1 MKNKIIAILSAALLC
16 FGGMCGITA
25 HANYDSTA
33 AAPAATETP
42 KPARTISTA
51 GAGHVVDNISD
62 SDKLQ
67 FISVTAKDGSVFFIV
82 IDKQNVNDNV
92 YFLNKVD
99 ISDLEALAKENSAAV
114 PAAVKASPTPQAQ
127 ASPSAEPDGKT
138 KTAPK
143 TDKSKSGNSSIML
156 NSDCDYMYMLVLAA
170 YYFNVY
176 SFQKRIWKTPP
187 IWKILNLPTARTRK
201 PKTRTIHIQKMNK
214 IYCNIT
220 LFMI

>member
-51 GAGHVVDNISD
+51 GAGNVVDNISD

-138 KTAPK
+138 KTAPRF
-143 TDKSKSGNSSIML
+143 I
-156 NSDCDYMYMLVLAA
+156 
-170 YYFNVY
+170 
-176 SFQKRIWKTPP
+176 FQKRIWKTPP

>member
-51 GAGHVVDNISD
+51 GAGHVVDNIS
-62 SDKLQ
+62 
-67 FISVTAKDGSVFFIV
+67 
-82 IDKQNVNDNV
+82 DKQNVNDNV

-156 NSDCDYMYMLVLAA
+156 ILIAIIGIGG
-170 YYFNVY
+170 YYFKVY
-176 SFQKRIWKTPP
+176 
-187 IWKILNLPTARTRK
+187 LPKKNMENAPDLEDFEFTDGEDEETENEDD
-201 PKTRTIHIQKMNK
+201 TYTEDE
-214 IYCNIT
+214 
-220 LFMI
+220 

>member
-25 HANYDSTA
+25 HANYDSA
-33 AAPAATETP
+33 ASEPAATATP
-42 KPARTISTA
+42 KPARTISTE

-99 ISDLEALAKENSAAV
+99 ISDLEALAKENSASV
-114 PAAVKASPTPQAQ
+114 PAGIKATPTPQAQ

-138 KTAPK
+138 ETAPK
-143 TDKSKSGNSSIML
+143 SEKSKSGNS
-156 NSDCDYMYMLVLAA
+156 NMYLLLIAIAA
-170 YYFNVY
+170 IGGLGLYYF
-176 SFQKRIWKTPP
+176 
-187 IWKILNLPTARTRK
+187 
-201 PKTRTIHIQKMNK
+201 K
-214 IYCNIT
+214 IYLPKKKLENADDIEDFEFT
-220 LFMI
+220 TDGEDEETENEDETYTEDETEDDI

>member
-82 IDKQNVNDNV
+82 IDKQNVN
-92 YFLNKVD
+92 
-99 ISDLEALAKENSAAV
+99 ENSAAV

-143 TDKSKSGNSSIML
+143 TDKSKSANSSIML
-156 NSDCDYMYMLVLAA
+156 ILIAIIGIGGLGA
-170 YYFNVY
+170 YYFKVY
-176 SFQKRIWKTPP
+176 
-187 IWKILNLPTARTRK
+187 LPKKNMENAPDLEDFEFTDGEDEETENEDD
-201 PKTRTIHIQKMNK
+201 TYTEDE
-214 IYCNIT
+214 
-220 LFMI
+220 

>member
-127 ASPSAEPDGKT
+127 AS
-138 KTAPK
+138 
-143 TDKSKSGNSSIML
+143 GNSSIML
-156 NSDCDYMYMLVLAA
+156 ILIAIIGIGGLGA
-170 YYFNVY
+170 YYFKVY
-176 SFQKRIWKTPP
+176 
-187 IWKILNLPTARTRK
+187 LPKKNMENAPDLEDFEFTDGEDEETENEDD
-201 PKTRTIHIQKMNK
+201 TYTEDE
-214 IYCNIT
+214 
-220 LFMI
+220 

>member
-67 FISVTAKDGSVFFIV
+67 FISVTAKDGSVFF
-82 IDKQNVNDNV
+82 
-92 YFLNKVD
+92 
-99 ISDLEALAKENSAAV
+99 
-114 PAAVKASPTPQAQ
+114 
-127 ASPSAEPDGKT
+127 
-138 KTAPK
+138 
-143 TDKSKSGNSSIML
+143 
-156 NSDCDYMYMLVLAA
+156 LVLAVGK
-170 YYFNVY
+170 FKI
-176 SFQKRIWKTPP
+176 FQIGGVFH
-187 IWKILNLPTARTRK
+187 ILFWKINLEIVRAKTAYTYNRN
-201 PKTRTIHIQKMNK
+201 QNK
-214 IYCNIT
+214 HYT
-220 LFMI
+220 

>member
-156 NSDCDYMYMLVLAA
+156 ILIAIIGKAVLARTISR
-170 YYFNVY
+170 FI
-176 SFQKRIWKTPP
+176 FQKRIWKTPP

>member
-99 ISDLEALAKENSAAV
+99 ISTQSARKENSAAV

-156 NSDCDYMYMLVLAA
+156 ILIAIIGIRRSWRVL
-170 YYFNVY
+170 
-176 SFQKRIWKTPP
+176 FQGLSSKKNMENAPDLEDFELTDGE
-187 IWKILNLPTARTRK
+187 TRK

>member
-143 TDKSKSGNSSIML
+143 TDKSKSGKYNAY
-156 NSDCDYMYMLVLAA
+156 SDCDYRYRWSWRVL
-170 YYFNVY
+170 
-176 SFQKRIWKTPP
+176 FQGLSSKKEYGKRP
-187 IWKILNLPTARTRK
+187 RFGR
-201 PKTRTIHIQKMNK
+201 
-214 IYCNIT
+214 
-220 LFMI
+220 F

>member
-67 FISVTAKDGSVFFIV
+67 FISVTAKDGSVFFI
-82 IDKQNVNDNV
+82 
-92 YFLNKVD
+92 
-99 ISDLEALAKENSAAV
+99 SDLEALAKENSAAV

-156 NSDCDYMYMLVLAA
+156 ILIAIIGIGGLGA
-170 YYFNVY
+170 YYFKVY
-176 SFQKRIWKTPP
+176 
-187 IWKILNLPTARTRK
+187 LPKKNMENAPDLEDFEFTDGEDEETENEDD
-201 PKTRTIHIQKMNK
+201 TYTEDE
-214 IYCNIT
+214 
-220 LFMI
+220 

>member
-92 YFLNKVD
+92 YFLNCLTL
-99 ISDLEALAKENSAAV
+99 IYRFSARFSSYR
-114 PAAVKASPTPQAQ
+114 PAP
-127 ASPSAEPDGKT
+127 
-138 KTAPK
+138 
-143 TDKSKSGNSSIML
+143 
-156 NSDCDYMYMLVLAA
+156 
-170 YYFNVY
+170 
-176 SFQKRIWKTPP
+176 
-187 IWKILNLPTARTRK
+187 PTAT
-201 PKTRTIHIQKMNK
+201 PAPAV
-214 IYCNIT
+214 
-220 LFMI
+220 

>member
-114 PAAVKASPTPQAQ
+114 PGPVNRGVEFSSSVIDGEQSVIHEQVTNGVAVRMAV
-127 ASPSAEPDGKT
+127 
-138 KTAPK
+138 
-143 TDKSKSGNSSIML
+143 
-156 NSDCDYMYMLVLAA
+156 MY
-170 YYFNVY
+170 
-176 SFQKRIWKTPP
+176 
-187 IWKILNLPTARTRK
+187 ILSRGG
-201 PKTRTIHIQKMNK
+201 
-214 IYCNIT
+214 
-220 LFMI
+220 FED

>member
-1 MKNKIIAILSAALLC
+1 M
-16 FGGMCGITA
+16 
-25 HANYDSTA
+25 
-33 AAPAATETP
+33 
-42 KPARTISTA
+42 
-51 GAGHVVDNISD
+51 
-62 SDKLQ
+62 Q

-143 TDKSKSGNSSIML
+143 
-156 NSDCDYMYMLVLAA
+156 
-170 YYFNVY
+170 
-176 SFQKRIWKTPP
+176 P
-187 IWKILNLPTARTRK
+187 INQSQA
-201 PKTRTIHIQKMNK
+201 IQV
-214 IYCNIT
+214 
-220 LFMI
+220 

>member
-127 ASPSAEPDGKT
+127 ASPSAEPDVGRSSYRKT
-138 KTAPK
+138 FCNRLFY
-143 TDKSKSGNSSIML
+143 SENFQNRL
-156 NSDCDYMYMLVLAA
+156 SDYITEYACYDNYRNGYCLYSAEFFTHAHSYCRCD
-170 YYFNVY
+170 
-176 SFQKRIWKTPP
+176 
-187 IWKILNLPTARTRK
+187 
-201 PKTRTIHIQKMNK
+201 
-214 IYCNIT
+214 
-220 LFMI
+220 

>member
-99 ISDLEALAKENSAAV
+99 LSDLEALAKENSAAV

-156 NSDCDYMYMLVLAA
+156 ILIAIIGIGGLGA
-170 YYFNVY
+170 YYFKVY
-176 SFQKRIWKTPP
+176 
-187 IWKILNLPTARTRK
+187 LPKKNMENAPDLEDFEFTDGEDEETENEDD
-201 PKTRTIHIQKMNK
+201 TYTEDE
-214 IYCNIT
+214 
-220 LFMI
+220 

>member
-62 SDKLQ
+62 SDKFQ
-67 FISVTAKDGSVFFIV
+67 FISVTAKDGSVFF

-156 NSDCDYMYMLVLAA
+156 ILIAIIGIGGLGA
-170 YYFNVY
+170 YYFKVY
-176 SFQKRIWKTPP
+176 
-187 IWKILNLPTARTRK
+187 LPKKNMENAPDLEDFEFTDGEDEETENEDD
-201 PKTRTIHIQKMNK
+201 TYTEDE
-214 IYCNIT
+214 
-220 LFMI
+220 

>member
-99 ISDLEALAKENSAAV
+99 ISDLEALAK
-114 PAAVKASPTPQAQ
+114 
-127 ASPSAEPDGKT
+127 
-138 KTAPK
+138 
-143 TDKSKSGNSSIML
+143 
-156 NSDCDYMYMLVLAA
+156 
-170 YYFNVY
+170 
-176 SFQKRIWKTPP
+176 
-187 IWKILNLPTARTRK
+187 
-201 PKTRTIHIQKMNK
+201 
-214 IYCNIT
+214 
-220 LFMI
+220 

>member
-42 KPARTISTA
+42 KPARTIST
-51 GAGHVVDNISD
+51 D

-156 NSDCDYMYMLVLAA
+156 ILIAIIGIGGLGA
-170 YYFNVY
+170 YYFKVY
-176 SFQKRIWKTPP
+176 
-187 IWKILNLPTARTRK
+187 LPKKNMENAPDLEDFEFTDGEDEETENEDD
-201 PKTRTIHIQKMNK
+201 TYTEDE
-214 IYCNIT
+214 
-220 LFMI
+220 

>member
-1 MKNKIIAILSAALLC
+1 M
-16 FGGMCGITA
+16 
-25 HANYDSTA
+25 
-33 AAPAATETP
+33 
-42 KPARTISTA
+42 
-51 GAGHVVDNISD
+51 
-62 SDKLQ
+62 Q

-127 ASPSAEPDGKT
+127 ASAEPDGKT

-156 NSDCDYMYMLVLAA
+156 ILIAIIGIGGLGA
-170 YYFNVY
+170 YYFKVY
-176 SFQKRIWKTPP
+176 
-187 IWKILNLPTARTRK
+187 LPKKNMENAPDLEDFEFTDGEDEETENEDD
-201 PKTRTIHIQKMNK
+201 TYTEDE
-214 IYCNIT
+214 
-220 LFMI
+220 

>member
-82 IDKQNVNDNV
+82 IDKQNVNDN
-92 YFLNKVD
+92 
-99 ISDLEALAKENSAAV
+99 LEALAKENSAAV

-156 NSDCDYMYMLVLAA
+156 ILIAIIGIGGLGA
-170 YYFNVY
+170 YYFKVY
-176 SFQKRIWKTPP
+176 
-187 IWKILNLPTARTRK
+187 LPKKNMENAPDLEDFEFTDGEDEETENEDD
-201 PKTRTIHIQKMNK
+201 TYTEDE
-214 IYCNIT
+214 
-220 LFMI
+220 